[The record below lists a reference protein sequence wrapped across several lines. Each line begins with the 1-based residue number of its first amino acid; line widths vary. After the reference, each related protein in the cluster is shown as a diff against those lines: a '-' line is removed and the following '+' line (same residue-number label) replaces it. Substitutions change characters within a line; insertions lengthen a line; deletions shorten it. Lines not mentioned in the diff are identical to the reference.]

1 MYVRLDESLS
11 APPSALKAACTF
23 CTCVKTERQAS
34 TPCYKRVY
42 VLWCVCV
49 RVFVKTWTLL
59 YYQYY
64 LKYQLIT
71 TSDFFLAH
79 LKLFP
84 KRQLVDGVGHVRVVW
99 LRGGTVCGNMEVSWY
114 LRTDR

>member
-1 MYVRLDESLS
+1 MD
-11 APPSALKAACTF
+11 AAVF
-23 CTCVKTERQAS
+23 S
-34 TPCYKRVY
+34 
-42 VLWCVCV
+42 VLPKVAV
-49 RVFVKTWTLL
+49 DHHK
-59 YYQYY
+59 
-64 LKYQLIT
+64 
-71 TSDFFLAH
+71 FFLAH